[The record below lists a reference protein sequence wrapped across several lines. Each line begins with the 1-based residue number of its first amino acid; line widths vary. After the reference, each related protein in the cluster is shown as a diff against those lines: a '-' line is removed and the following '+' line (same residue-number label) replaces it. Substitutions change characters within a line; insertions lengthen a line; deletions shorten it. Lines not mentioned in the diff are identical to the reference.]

1 MSDEPT
7 IGGLDSATNP
17 LDNVIVVLDHPQN
30 VINIAGVIRAMKNM
44 GISRLRVVNPAEW
57 DAWRIDGIAHRT
69 TDIVESTGH
78 FDTLEEALAD
88 CVWVV
93 GTSARSR
100 TAIRNY
106 TRPHAV
112 APNLIARAA
121 DGPVAVLFGREDRGL
136 ANDAL
141 DLCNEIAVIPTSPEY
156 SSLNLAQAFLIVA
169 YEIFTAA
176 ASAEELDPN
185 SLPQGRR
192 ATGPATR
199 EDLEQTFGA
208 LHRSLERIQF
218 FKGARLPEAVMRTI
232 RTVLA
237 RADMDSRE
245 AKLFAAI
252 GYETLHYIDRRQEPE
267 AKARTADSSHAEAD
281 KGVGEN

>member
-1 MSDEPT
+1 MSESHTSESQTQGP
-7 IGGLDSATNP
+7 SP
-17 LDNVIVVLDHPQN
+17 LDNVVVVLDHPQN
-30 VINIAGVIRAMKNM
+30 LINIAGVIRAMKNM

-57 DAWRIDGIAHRT
+57 DAYRIDGIAHRT
-69 TDIVESTGH
+69 TDIVEATGH
-78 FDTLEEALAD
+78 FETLEDALAD

-93 GTSARSR
+93 GTSARNR
-100 TAIRNY
+100 TANRNY

-112 APNLIARAA
+112 APNLVARAEG
-121 DGPVAVLFGREDRGL
+121 GPVAIIFGREDRGL
-136 ANDAL
+136 SNEAL

-156 SSLNLAQAFLIVA
+156 SSLNLAQAFLILA
-169 YEIFTAA
+169 YEVFIAA
-176 ASAEELDPN
+176 ATDEELDPDA
-185 SLPQGRR
+185 LPRGRR

-199 EDLEQTFGA
+199 ENLEETFGA
-208 LHRSLERIQF
+208 LNRSLERIRF

-252 GYETLHYIDRRQEPE
+252 GYETCHYIDRHTVPSEEAAPSPE
-267 AKARTADSSHAEAD
+267 SGDDSKVD
-281 KGVGEN
+281 

>member
-1 MSDEPT
+1 MSE
-7 IGGLDSATNP
+7 SASTGSNP
-17 LDNVIVVLDHPQN
+17 LDNVVVVLDHPQN
-30 VINIAGVIRAMKNM
+30 LINIAGVIRAMKNM

-69 TDIVESTGH
+69 TDIVEATGH
-78 FDTLEEALAD
+78 FETLEEALAD

-93 GTSARSR
+93 GTSARNR
-100 TAIRNY
+100 TANRNY

-112 APNLIARAA
+112 APNLIARASG
-121 DGPVAVLFGREDRGL
+121 GPVAIIFGREDRGL
-136 ANDAL
+136 SNDAL
-141 DLCNEIAVIPTSPEY
+141 DLCNEIAVIPTSPDY
-156 SSLNLAQAFLIVA
+156 SSLNLAQAFLILA
-169 YEIFTAA
+169 YEVFTAA
-176 ASAEELDPN
+176 ATDEELDPEA
-185 SLPQGRR
+185 LPRGRR

-199 EDLEQTFGA
+199 ENLEETFGV
-208 LHRSLERIQF
+208 LNRSLERIQF

-252 GYETLHYIDRRQEPE
+252 GYETCHYIDRHTNPSNEAPSAPE
-267 AKARTADSSHAEAD
+267 SSED
-281 KGVGEN
+281 PEVD